1 MDVSNKIRE
10 ARKAAGL
17 TQKGLAEKAG
27 LATITIQQY
36 ESNKRQPR
44 LNQLQKISHALGCP
58 LSAFLQDDNIDM
70 QDEAALHVMQ
80 VFGTDDKHIQK
91 ASQVASYYTEEKYKN
106 LGYAF
111 SDIETKLVTIF
122 ANLNDKGQR
131 VAVERVKELTK
142 IPDYQKSKEE

>member
-44 LNQLQKISHALGCP
+44 LDQGLRKWYNKYHKGRLPLQWRSSPI
-58 LSAFLQDDNIDM
+58 
-70 QDEAALHVMQ
+70 
-80 VFGTDDKHIQK
+80 
-91 ASQVASYYTEEKYKN
+91 
-106 LGYAF
+106 
-111 SDIETKLVTIF
+111 
-122 ANLNDKGQR
+122 
-131 VAVERVKELTK
+131 
-142 IPDYQKSKEE
+142 